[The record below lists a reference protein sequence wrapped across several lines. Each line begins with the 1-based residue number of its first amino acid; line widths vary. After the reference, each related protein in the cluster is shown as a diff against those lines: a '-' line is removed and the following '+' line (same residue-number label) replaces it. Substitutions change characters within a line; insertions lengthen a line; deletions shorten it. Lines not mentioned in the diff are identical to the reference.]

1 MDHNWFCLAKL
12 PGGISCV
19 GPDQLCN
26 ITPEGNMVAAPLDG
40 VGKTLALGMGDVV
53 ADHVQRRDRDPR
65 RLYGAAD
72 RTLTVDQGTELTD
85 PWQRI
90 AG

>member
-1 MDHNWFCLAKL
+1 
-12 PGGISCV
+12 
-19 GPDQLCN
+19 
-26 ITPEGNMVAAPLDG
+26 MVATPLDG

-53 ADHVQRRDRDPR
+53 ADHMQRRDRDPR
-65 RLYGAAD
+65 RLYEAAD
-72 RTLTVDQGTELTD
+72 HTLTVDQGTELTD

>member
-26 ITPEGNMVAAPLDG
+26 ITPEGNMVAASLDG
-40 VGKTLALGMGDVV
+40 VGKTSPGPD
-53 ADHVQRRDRDPR
+53 RR
-65 RLYGAAD
+65 
-72 RTLTVDQGTELTD
+72 
-85 PWQRI
+85 RI
-90 AG
+90 PPCLRVLLHR